1 VRTPRLGEVLLAIG
15 AGVGVAAV
23 IGLVVGFEPSK
34 LPPALL
40 NIAVYKLTFGAA
52 AGLLAAGAVVRRYAK
67 RHEGP
72 DHDRTAGGLSAT
84 GPAQLGEGSADSA
97 MRREQN
103 ARPRVDVRQDR

>member
-1 VRTPRLGEVLLAIG
+1 MRTPRVGELLLATG
-15 AGVGVAAV
+15 AVVGVIAV
-23 IGLVVGFEPSK
+23 VGLVVGFEPSK

-67 RHEGP
+67 RHEDAQRPGGL
-72 DHDRTAGGLSAT
+72 TAGSHA
-84 GPAQLGEGSADSA
+84 PLGEGPAHSA

-103 ARPRVDVRQDR
+103 ARARVDVPPGR